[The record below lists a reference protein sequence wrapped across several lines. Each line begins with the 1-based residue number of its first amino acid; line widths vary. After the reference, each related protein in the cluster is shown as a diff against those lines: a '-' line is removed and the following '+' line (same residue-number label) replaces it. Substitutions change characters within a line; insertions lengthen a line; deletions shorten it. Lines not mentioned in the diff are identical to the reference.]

1 MEKKTLAN
9 ESVLLDR
16 LASDDVEAFSVL
28 YKHYAPAIRLFTRK
42 IVKSTELS
50 YDLTQDVFIK
60 VWDRRHQLDEVSV
73 FRSYL
78 YTVAKNASLNFL
90 KRAATDSRAKGLLL
104 QGYPQ
109 QQEITVDT
117 VVTAD
122 YMAYL
127 NRLLDTLT
135 PQSREVFRL
144 CRQEQ
149 KTYDEA
155 ATLLGISRNTV
166 KKHMMRTMKVLGDA
180 VERDLGISL
189 GLLLAVVFSR

>member
-1 MEKKTLAN
+1 MLVN
-9 ESVLLDR
+9 ESVLLNR
-16 LASDDVEAFSVL
+16 LASGDIEAFSVL
-28 YKHYAPAIRLFTRK
+28 YRHYAPVIRLFTRK

-60 VWDRRHQLDEVSV
+60 VWNHRLQLREVSA
-73 FRSYL
+73 FQSYL
-78 YTVAKNASLNFL
+78 YTVAKNVSFNFL
-90 KRAATDSRAKGLLL
+90 KRAATDSRAKSLILKD
-104 QGYPQ
+104 YPQ
-109 QQEITVDT
+109 EQDITVDS
-117 VVTAD
+117 VVTTD
-122 YMAYL
+122 YMEYL
-127 NRLLDTLT
+127 NRLLDMLT

-166 KKHMMRTMKVLGDA
+166 KKHMVRTMKVLGEA

-189 GLLLAVVFSR
+189 GILLAVVLSR